1 MADNSRSKSEK
12 SNQQNDAAAGQRR
25 AFMRKAAAVGLPVVL
40 ATVQPRTAWA
50 TGNGQKPSTAG
61 SANPSGPG
69 NGPGGGRGRGNGGPG
84 WTRPGGWDRD

>member
-12 SNQQNDAAAGQRR
+12 SNQQNDAAAGKR
-25 AFMRKAAAVGLPVVL
+25 AFMRRAAAVGLPVVL

-50 TGNGQKPSTAG
+50 NGQGQKPSTAG

-69 NGPGGGRGRGNGGPG
+69 KGPGGGRGGNGGPG
-84 WTRPGGWDRD
+84 WTKPGSWDRD

>member
-1 MADNSRSKSEK
+1 MANNSRSKSEK

-50 TGNGQKPSTAG
+50 NGQTQSTAG
-61 SANPSGPG
+61 SANPSGPQ
-69 NGPGGGRGRGNGGPG
+69 GPGGGRGRGNGGPG